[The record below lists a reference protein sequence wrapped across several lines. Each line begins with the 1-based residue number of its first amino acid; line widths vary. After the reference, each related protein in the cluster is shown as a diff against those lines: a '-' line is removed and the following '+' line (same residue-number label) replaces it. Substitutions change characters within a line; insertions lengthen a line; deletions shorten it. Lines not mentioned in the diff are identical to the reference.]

1 MKISA
6 ARKRTENRPH
16 HNHFPLLAATQL
28 EIKVGL
34 TWREVDVVQNS
45 LVDCIKLAVWWCCL
59 HRAIFKFMIITLSLN
74 QAYLSDYARS

>member
-16 HNHFPLLAATQL
+16 HNHFPLPAATQL

-34 TWREVDVVQNS
+34 SWRVVDVAQNS
-45 LVDCIKLAVWWCCL
+45 LVDCIKPVL
-59 HRAIFKFMIITLSLN
+59 RAPNNLQIYDYNFIIKSSIFIGLRQKLI
-74 QAYLSDYARS
+74 